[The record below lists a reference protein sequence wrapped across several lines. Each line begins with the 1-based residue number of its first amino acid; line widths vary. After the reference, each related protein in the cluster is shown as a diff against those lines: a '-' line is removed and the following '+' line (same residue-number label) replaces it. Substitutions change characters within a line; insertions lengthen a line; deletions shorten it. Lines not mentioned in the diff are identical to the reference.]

1 MPEPPHRNLEKP
13 DYLGAPAPSTLTPRA
28 SRMTERGRTLGRE
41 SGRMILLSMLGGALF
56 VLGITVLGHL
66 IRG

>member
-1 MPEPPHRNLEKP
+1 
-13 DYLGAPAPSTLTPRA
+13 
-28 SRMTERGRTLGRE
+28 MTERGRSLGRE
-41 SGRMILLSMLGGALF
+41 SGRMILLSLLGGALF